1 MEVHVVQRESGHRS
15 RIEVR
20 GPLTPYASGWRAEL
34 VRQGY
39 VLHAITQQMSLM
51 ADLSGW
57 MHDRD
62 LAAAGLTTPVVAEF
76 LDGRRG
82 GGQRKMISLR
92 ALAPLL
98 SYLHGLRVAPD
109 PSLRYAVTP
118 LDEVLDSY
126 RAFLEGERG
135 LAPGTVDKYARLA
148 RVFMTDVAGRDG
160 IVVQELTSGQ
170 VTGFMVR
177 YCAELNPWSAKG
189 MVVALRSLLGFLHVA
204 GHISTSLVAAVPS
217 VPGWSQSALPRGLDT
232 MKATAL
238 LDSCDRDAAKGR
250 RDYAILV
257 LLARL
262 GLRSIEVANLRLDDI
277 DWRGGELII
286 CGKGNQVEPM
296 PLPTDVGDALADYV
310 QHGRPRSPSRA
321 LFLITRAPWN
331 GLTSMGVREVVSTA
345 GKRAGLDGR
354 VGTHRLRHAV
364 ACDLLRRGAALTE
377 VAQLLRHRD
386 LRITATYAKVDQ
398 AALAALAQPWPGG
411 TS

>member
-1 MEVHVVQRESGHRS
+1 
-15 RIEVR
+15 
-20 GPLTPYASGWRAEL
+20 
-34 VRQGY
+34 
-39 VLHAITQQMSLM
+39 
-51 ADLSGW
+51 
-57 MHDRD
+57 
-62 LAAAGLTTPVVAEF
+62 
-76 LDGRRG
+76 
-82 GGQRKMISLR
+82 
-92 ALAPLL
+92 
-98 SYLHGLRVAPD
+98 
-109 PSLRYAVTP
+109 
-118 LDEVLDSY
+118 
-126 RAFLEGERG
+126 
-135 LAPGTVDKYARLA
+135 
-148 RVFMTDVAGRDG
+148 
-160 IVVQELTSGQ
+160 
-170 VTGFMVR
+170 
-177 YCAELNPWSAKG
+177 
-189 MVVALRSLLGFLHVA
+189 
-204 GHISTSLVAAVPS
+204 
-217 VPGWSQSALPRGLDT
+217 
-232 MKATAL
+232 

-331 GLTSMGVREVVSTA
+331 GLTPMGVREVVSTA